1 MKLRPRATG
10 PIAVIAWSDQTRRA
24 DEIAHALGGVSRHFA
39 GFGLHGSWTAPVR
52 WLLSAA
58 ATSWWLVRA
67 RPRAVIVQ
75 NPPVFLPCLAWLY
88 GALLRVPVVV
98 DSHPASFG
106 RKGDRVWRW
115 LLPLHH
121 WVVRRVTLVLVTVQ
135 ELCDQVA
142 RWGGRAA
149 IVHEAPP
156 IETEPPRPRGGPRGR
171 PRFLVACVFAPD
183 EPVAIV
189 VEAARRLPAVDVQVT
204 GDPARAPD
212 GFAEEAPDNLEL
224 LGFLDPVAY
233 RRAVASADAVVV
245 LTTASTSVVR
255 AGFEAVYARRPLVI
269 SDWPVLREAFP
280 SAIHVPNTAEGL
292 VRGLERAL
300 ARYAELEDLAEAAL
314 DAQQKRWLSQ
324 LAEIATAVDAHDIAA
339 AARAGT
345 AL

>member
-1 MKLRPRATG
+1 MNVRPTANG

-39 GFGLHGSWTAPVR
+39 GFGLHGARTAPIR
-52 WLLSAA
+52 WLLSAL
-58 ATSWWLVRA
+58 ATSWWLARV

-88 GALLRVPVVV
+88 GTLLRVPVVV

-156 IETEPPRPRGGPRGR
+156 IDNEPSRPRGGPRGR

-183 EPVAIV
+183 EPIDIV
-189 VEAARRLPAVDVQVT
+189 VEAARQLPAVDIQVT
-204 GDPARAPD
+204 GDPAKAPD
-212 GFAEEAPDNLEL
+212 GLAARAPGNVEL
-224 LGFLDPVAY
+224 LGFLGPVAY
-233 RRAVASADAVVV
+233 RRAVAAADAVVV

-255 AGFEAVYARRPLVI
+255 AGFEAVYARRPLII
-269 SDWPVLREAFP
+269 SDWPVLRDAFP

-292 VRGLERAL
+292 VGGFERAI
-300 ARYAELEDLAEAAL
+300 ARYTELEELADAAL
-314 DAQQKRWLSQ
+314 ETQQARWLAQ
-324 LAEIATAVDAHDIAA
+324 LAEIAAAVDAHDIAA

-345 AL
+345 AP